1 MNHSSLST
9 AQRLLLGF
17 GVVIALM
24 VICVAFSYRAL
35 TQSNESMQTIYEDRT
50 VALQQLGDIRY
61 LIARNRIIL
70 VDAHESR
77 DTAVTQRRVAEYDKN
92 IQRAADFWKAY
103 SAHVATADEKQL
115 IKQME
120 GEWATYRDSG
130 EKPTAEALRGQKF
143 DEAAPGLEAISKLS
157 PPVQKTLNALI
168 DLQVDTASKAYKE
181 AATDN
186 ATTLQALLALALVAL
201 IASVVAAQLIVRKIV
216 GVLGAEPHE
225 LAAAATRIAQ
235 GDLTQQNARSL
246 SAGSVMANMD
256 AMRDKLNQVVS
267 MVREGAESVAAASG
281 QIAQGTQDL
290 SARTEGQASS
300 LEETAASMEQMTAT
314 VAKNAESADGAHAL
328 TAKASDIAQEGG
340 DAMTRMVETMKDIQ
354 TSSQKIADIIGV
366 IDSIAFQTNI
376 LALNA
381 AVEAARAGEQGRG
394 FAVVASEVRALA
406 SRSADAA
413 KEIKTL
419 INNSAERVDQG
430 STLAIN
436 AGDTIQKVVSSIRD
450 VATVMAEI
458 RHSSSEQTTGIGQV
472 SEAMGQIDQTTQQN
486 AALVEEMAASASHLK
501 QQSDSL
507 VKAVSTFKLEQATGG
522 NVPLGHRPAAPR
534 PAAPRLAAN

>member
-1 MNHSSLST
+1 MNRSSLST
-9 AQRLLLGF
+9 AQSLMLSF
-17 GVVIALM
+17 GVVIALLL
-24 VICVAFSYRAL
+24 ICVAFSYRAL
-35 TQSNESMQTIYEDRT
+35 NESNESMQSIYEDRT

-70 VDAHESR
+70 VDAQESR
-77 DTAVTQRRVAEYDKN
+77 DAAVTQRRVAEYDKN

-103 SAHVATADEKQL
+103 SSHHLTPDEKQL
-115 IKQME
+115 VKQLE
-120 GEWATYRDSG
+120 GEWATYRDNG

-143 DEAAPGLEAISKLS
+143 DDATSGLQAISKLS
-157 PPVQKTLNALI
+157 PPVQKTLDALI
-168 DLQVDTASKAYKE
+168 DLQVDTASKTYKD
-181 AATDN
+181 ASSDN
-186 ATTLQALLALALVAL
+186 ATTLQVLLGLALVAVV
-201 IASVVAAQLIVRKIV
+201 ASVVAALMMVRKIV

-225 LAAAATRIAQ
+225 LALEATRIAQ
-235 GDLTQQNARSL
+235 GDLTQQHKRSL
-246 SAGSVMANMD
+246 SAGSVMANME

-267 MVREGAESVAAASG
+267 MVREGAESVAASSG

-300 LEETAASMEQMTAT
+300 LEETAASMEQMAAT
-314 VAKNAESADGAHAL
+314 VGKNAESADGAHAL
-328 TAKASDIAQEGG
+328 TTKASAIAQEGG
-340 DAMTRMVETMKDIQ
+340 DAMTRMVSTMKEIQ
-354 TSSQKIADIIGV
+354 ASSQKISDIIGV

-394 FAVVASEVRALA
+394 FAVVATEVRALA

-419 INNSAERVDQG
+419 INSSAERVDQG
-430 STLAIN
+430 STLALT

-458 RHSSSEQTTGIGQV
+458 RHSASEQTSGIRQV

-486 AALVEEMAASASHLK
+486 ASLVEEMAAASSHLK
-501 QQSDSL
+501 QQSDGL
-507 VKAVSTFKLEQATGG
+507 VNAVATFKLEQATAGTG
-522 NVPLGHRPAAPR
+522 APGHRPAAPR
-534 PAAPRLAAN
+534 LTAA